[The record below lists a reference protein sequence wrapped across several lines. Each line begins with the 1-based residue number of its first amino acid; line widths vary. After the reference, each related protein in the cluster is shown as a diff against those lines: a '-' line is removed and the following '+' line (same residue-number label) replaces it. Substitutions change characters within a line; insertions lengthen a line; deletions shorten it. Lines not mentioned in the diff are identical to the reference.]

1 MLLDLEQ
8 QQDGSGLP
16 QRMSIVKECCNLY
29 QNMNTNVE
37 ARHIYECLDLN
48 INGCVCGTL
57 GSVVASVLNT
67 YLYWLPAISV
77 VMGTTYDTG
86 YDTG

>member
-29 QNMNTNVE
+29 QNLNKNVE
-37 ARHIYECLDLN
+37 ARHSLDLN

-57 GSVVASVLNT
+57 VSVVASVLNT
-67 YLYWLPAISV
+67 YLYWLPAVSV
-77 VMGTTYDTG
+77 VIGTTYWYYADM
-86 YDTG
+86 